1 MLTCRTVAE
10 PAGAPAGDM
19 AASGC
24 VGLGSG
30 GRGAGSGSAW
40 NRGPSSPPACMS
52 PKIKTHQ
59 KVPEAAGSLTHSR
72 KLQSPLLGQIH
83 CDLACNSIQEQLA
96 YAPPLQD
103 ASWHVV
109 RAISSRTHRGHSWG
123 PERPGARLSQARQ
136 PWRQRRPAPSAGG
149 LRH

>member
-10 PAGAPAGDM
+10 PAGAPAGDI

-40 NRGPSSPPACMS
+40 NRGPSSPPARMS
-52 PKIKTHQ
+52 PEMKTQQ
-59 KVPEAAGSLTHSR
+59 KGSKAAESLIHSP
-72 KLQSPLLGQIH
+72 KMQSALLDQIH
-83 CDLACNSIQEQLA
+83 CGLTQFICRLRMRL
-96 YAPPLQD
+96 PCRM
-103 ASWHVV
+103 
-109 RAISSRTHRGHSWG
+109 RAGILSEPSLLGSRTHRGQSRG
-123 PERPGARLSQARQ
+123 PERPGARRSQARR
-136 PWRQRRPAPSAGG
+136 PKRPRCPAPSAGG